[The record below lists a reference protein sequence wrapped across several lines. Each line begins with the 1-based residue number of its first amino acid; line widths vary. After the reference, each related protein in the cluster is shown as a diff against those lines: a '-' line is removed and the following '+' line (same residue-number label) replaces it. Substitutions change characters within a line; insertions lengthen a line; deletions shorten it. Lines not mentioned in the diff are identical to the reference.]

1 MVFQLYRNAYTGLSR
16 PVWLLAVAMLIN
28 RSGTMVLPY
37 LSLYMTQRLHF
48 SVGQAGVVL
57 AVFGAG
63 ALLGTFLGGQLTD
76 RIGFYWIQVGSLL
89 FGGLMLLAL
98 QFVTRFEWL
107 CVVVFLF
114 TTIGDSFRPANNAA
128 LAHYSTPDTRTR
140 AYSLNRLAINLGWAF
155 GGGIGGVL
163 AGIDY
168 RLLFWADGLTCIGA
182 ALYLR
187 YALPR
192 PIRTQPTS
200 ATGSGGHP
208 PAQVRSPWR
217 DGLFLAFIA
226 CVVTYTTAFVQFF
239 GMLPVYFKKE
249 LGLREAEIGLLNAFN
264 GLFIVLVE
272 MAFVYWLEQRVRR
285 RLRISVVGVLL
296 TAVAWLA
303 LLNPWPGMAW
313 VAVIL
318 LTIGEI
324 LAMPFMLAFASNRAT
339 NQNRGQYMGLYSM
352 GWALAQVGSPAL
364 ASQLA
369 DRFGFDTLWLVM
381 AGLCV
386 ASAVGLAWVKEQET
400 ERVKE

>member
-1 MVFQLYRNAYTGLSR
+1 MLNLYRSAYTGLSR
-16 PVWLLAVAMLIN
+16 PVWLLAVVMLIN

-48 SVGQAGVVL
+48 TVGQAGFVL

-63 ALLGTFLGGQLTD
+63 ALLGTFLGGRLTD
-76 RIGFYWIQVGSLL
+76 RFGFYWVQFGSLL

-114 TTIGDSFRPANNAA
+114 TTLGDSFRPANNAA
-128 LAHYSTPDTRTR
+128 LAHYSTPDSRTR

-168 RLLFWADGLTCIGA
+168 KWLFWADGLTCIGA
-182 ALYLR
+182 ALYLL

-192 PIRTQPTS
+192 PIRTQPKS
-200 ATGSGGHP
+200 VADEQ

-217 DGLFLAFIA
+217 DGLYLAFVG
-226 CVVTYTTAFVQFF
+226 CVVAYTTAFVQFF
-239 GMLPVYFKKE
+239 GMLPVYLKRV
-249 LGLREAEIGLLNAFN
+249 LGLREAEIGMLNAFN
-264 GLFIVLVE
+264 GLFIVAVE

-296 TAVAWLA
+296 TAVAWLV
-303 LLNPWPGMAW
+303 LLGQWPGVAW
-313 VAVIL
+313 LSVFL
-318 LTIGEI
+318 LTAGEI
-324 LAMPFMLAFASNRAT
+324 LAMPFMLTFASNRASD
-339 NQNRGQYMGLYSM
+339 QNRGAYMGLYSM

-364 ASQLA
+364 AAQLA
-369 DRFGFDTLWLVM
+369 DRFGFSTLWLFM

-386 ASAVGLAWVKEQET
+386 VSAVGLYWIGEE
-400 ERVKE
+400 